1 MTDTRQFC
9 TFYIADQFF
18 GIDVLKVQE
27 VLKYQPMT
35 DVPLAPDVVQ
45 GLINLRGQIV
55 VALDMRRR
63 LLMTPREESK
73 LPMNIIVRTEQ
84 EGAVSLL
91 VDEIGDVIEV
101 EEDLFESPP
110 DTLRG
115 PARRLIRGAFK
126 LPGKLMLVL
135 DTEQA
140 VTPDAA

>member
-1 MTDTRQFC
+1 MSSTRQFC
-9 TFYIADQFF
+9 TFYIAEQFF

-27 VLKYQPMT
+27 VLKYQLMT
-35 DVPLAPDVVQ
+35 DVPLAPPVVE

-55 VALDMRRR
+55 IALDMRRR
-63 LLMTPREESK
+63 LSLAPREGTD
-73 LPMNIIVRTEQ
+73 LPKNIIIRTEQ
-84 EGAVSLL
+84 EGVVSLL

-101 EEDLFESPP
+101 EESLFESPP

-115 PARRLIRGAFK
+115 PARQLIKGAFM

-140 VTPDAA
+140 VTLNAA

>member
-1 MTDTRQFC
+1 MTSTRQFC

-27 VLKYQPMT
+27 VLKYQSMT
-35 DVPLAPDVVQ
+35 DVPLAPEVVE

-55 VALDMRRR
+55 VAIDMRRR
-63 LLMTPREESK
+63 LSMAPREGST
-73 LPMNIIVRTEQ
+73 LPMNIIIRTEQ
-84 EGAVSLL
+84 DGAVSLL

-101 EEDLFESPP
+101 EEDLFEPPP

-115 PARRLIRGAFK
+115 PARQLIRGAFK

-135 DTEQA
+135 DTEEA
-140 VTPDAA
+140 VKLIAA

>member
-1 MTDTRQFC
+1 MTSTRQFC

-27 VLKYQPMT
+27 VLKYQSMT
-35 DVPLAPDVVQ
+35 DVPLAPDVVE

-55 VALDMRRR
+55 VAIDMRRR
-63 LLMTPREESK
+63 LSLAPREESK
-73 LPMNIIVRTEQ
+73 LPINIIIRTEQ
-84 EGAVSLL
+84 DGAVSLL

-115 PARRLIRGAFK
+115 PARQLIRGAFK

-135 DTEQA
+135 DTEEA
-140 VTPDAA
+140 VKLIAA

>member
-1 MTDTRQFC
+1 MTSTRQFC

-27 VLKYQPMT
+27 VLKYQSMT
-35 DVPLAPDVVQ
+35 DVPLAPDVVE

-63 LLMTPREESK
+63 LSMAPREGSD
-73 LPMNIIVRTEQ
+73 LPMNIIIRTEHD
-84 EGAVSLL
+84 GAVSLL

-101 EEDLFESPP
+101 EEDLFESSP

-115 PARRLIRGAFK
+115 PARQLIRGAFK

-135 DTEQA
+135 DTEE
-140 VTPDAA
+140 VVRLIAA